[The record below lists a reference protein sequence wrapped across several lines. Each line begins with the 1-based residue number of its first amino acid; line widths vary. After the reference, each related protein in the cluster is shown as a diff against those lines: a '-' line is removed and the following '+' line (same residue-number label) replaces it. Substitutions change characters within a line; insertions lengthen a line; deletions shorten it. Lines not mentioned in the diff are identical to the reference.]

1 MFELLSQLPPQMQS
15 VKHAVIIVPTAAALG
30 AALGMIRPIR
40 KSLVPRSSHV
50 IQTQVLLAIV
60 GAVIMLVVA
69 ESLARAFA
77 IVGAA
82 GLVRYRAKI
91 DDPKDAGV
99 LLVALAAGLA
109 VGSGLLLLATVSCA
123 FVVAILWLLES
134 IEPPDRARFDL
145 TVDAKDA
152 GDLRPRIEHALRQ
165 RGVRYE
171 LWGSSPARLR
181 YEVTLPLHMKT
192 QKLTKLIKKLNGH
205 NGTNVEWNIKKFKT
219 VQT

>member
-1 MFELLSQLPPQMQS
+1 MRNALSQLPPQWPS
-15 VKHAVIIVPTAAALG
+15 VVHALILLPTAAALG
-30 AALGMIRPIR
+30 AALGMVRPIR

-60 GAVIMLVVA
+60 GTVIMLVVA

-82 GLVRYRAKI
+82 GLVRYRARI

-109 VGSGLLLLATVSCA
+109 VGTGLLMLATLSCA
-123 FVVAILWLLES
+123 FVVGVLWLLES
-134 IEPPDRARFDL
+134 IEPPDHARFDL
-145 TVDAKDA
+145 TIDTKDSA
-152 GDLRPRIEHALRQ
+152 ELRPRVEHALRQ
-165 RGVRYE
+165 KGVRYE

-181 YEVTLPLHMKT
+181 YEVTLPLHLKT
-192 QKLTKLIKKLNGH
+192 QKLTKIIKKLNGH
-205 NGTNVEWNIKKFKT
+205 NGTNVEWSIKKFKT

>member
-1 MFELLSQLPPQMQS
+1 MREAFSQLPPQLPS
-15 VKHAVIIVPTAAALG
+15 LTHALVILPVAALLG
-30 AALGMIRPIR
+30 AMLGLVRPIR

-109 VGSGLLLLATVSCA
+109 VGSGLLLMATISCA
-123 FVVAILWLLES
+123 FVVAVLWILES
-134 IEPPDRARFDL
+134 LEPPDHARFDL
-145 TVDAKDA
+145 TIDTKDSA
-152 GDLRPRIEHALRQ
+152 ELRPRIEHALRQ
-165 RGVRYE
+165 KGVRYE

-181 YEVTLPLHMKT
+181 YEVTLPLHLKT
-192 QKLTKLIKKLNGH
+192 QKLSRLIKKLNGH
-205 NGTNVEWNIKKFKT
+205 NGTSVEWNIKKVKT

>member
-1 MFELLSQLPPQMQS
+1 MREVLSQLPPQIQS
-15 VKHAVIIVPTAAALG
+15 LKHALVILPTAAALG

-40 KSLVPRSSHV
+40 KALVPRSSHV

-109 VGSGLLLLATVSCA
+109 VGSGLLLLATLSCA

-134 IEPPDRARFDL
+134 IEPPDRAKFDL
-145 TVDAKDA
+145 TIDAKDSA
-152 GDLRPRIEHALRQ
+152 DLRPRIEHALRQ
-165 RGVRYE
+165 RGVRFE

-192 QKLTKLIKKLNGH
+192 QKLTKIIKRLNGH

>member
-1 MFELLSQLPPQMQS
+1 MREALAQLPPQLPSLM
-15 VKHAVIIVPTAAALG
+15 HAVVILPTAAALG

-40 KSLVPRSSHV
+40 RSLVPRSSHV

-109 VGSGLLLLATVSCA
+109 VGSGLLLLAVVSCG
-123 FVVAILWLLES
+123 FVVAILWVLES
-134 IEPPDRARFDL
+134 LEPPDRARFDL
-145 TVDAKDA
+145 TIDAKDSA
-152 GDLRPRIEHALRQ
+152 DLRPKIEHALRQ
-165 RGVRYE
+165 KGVRFE

-181 YEVTLPLHMKT
+181 YEVTLPLHLKT
-192 QKLTKLIKKLNGH
+192 QKLTKIIKKLDGRH
-205 NGTNVEWNIKKFKT
+205 GTNVEWNIKKFKT

>member
-1 MFELLSQLPPQMQS
+1 MRELLSEFPPQIQS
-15 VKHAVIIVPTAAALG
+15 VKHALLILPTAAVLG

-40 KSLVPRSSHV
+40 KALVPRSSHV

-109 VGSGLLLLATVSCA
+109 VGSGLLLLAIVSCG

-134 IEPPDRARFDL
+134 IEPPDRAKFDL
-145 TVDAKDA
+145 TIDAKDSA
-152 GDLRPRIEHALRQ
+152 DLRPRIEHALRQ
-165 RGVRYE
+165 RGVRFE

-192 QKLTKLIKKLNGH
+192 QKLTKIIKRLNGH

>member
-1 MFELLSQLPPQMQS
+1 MREAFSNLPPQLPSLM
-15 VKHAVIIVPTAAALG
+15 HALVLLPVAALLG
-30 AALGMIRPIR
+30 AALGLIRPIR

-99 LLVALAAGLA
+99 LLVALGAGLA
-109 VGSGLLLLATVSCA
+109 VGSGLIALATLSCA
-123 FVVAILWLLES
+123 FVVGILWVLES
-134 IEPPDRARFDL
+134 FEPPDRAKFDL
-145 TVDAKDA
+145 TIDAKDSA
-152 GDLRPRIEHALRQ
+152 DLRPRIEHALRQ
-165 RGVRYE
+165 KGVRYE
-171 LWGSSPARLR
+171 LWGSSPNRLR
-181 YEVTLPLHMKT
+181 YEVTLPLQLKT
-192 QKLTKLIKKLNGH
+192 EKLTKIIKKVNGH
-205 NGTNVEWNIKKFKT
+205 NGTSVEWNIKKFKT

>member
-1 MFELLSQLPPQMQS
+1 MRELLSELPPQIQS
-15 VKHAVIIVPTAAALG
+15 AKHALLILPTAAALG
-30 AALGMIRPIR
+30 AALGLVRPIR

-91 DDPKDAGV
+91 EDPKDAGV

-109 VGSGLLLLATVSCA
+109 VGSGLLLLGAVACG
-123 FVVAILWLLES
+123 FVVAVLWILES
-134 IEPPDRARFDL
+134 FEPPDRARFDL
-145 TVDAKDA
+145 TIDAKDTA
-152 GDLRPRIEHALRQ
+152 ELRPRVEHALRQ
-165 RGVRYE
+165 KGVRYE

-181 YEVTLPLHMKT
+181 YEVTLPLHLKT
-192 QKLTKLIKKLNGH
+192 QKLTKIIKRLNGH

>member
-1 MFELLSQLPPQMQS
+1 MGFVRPVRRGLLP
-15 VKHAVIIVPTAAALG
+15 
-30 AALGMIRPIR
+30 RP
-40 KSLVPRSSHV
+40 SHV
-50 IQTQVLLAIV
+50 IQTQVLLAVV
-60 GAVIMLVVA
+60 GAIIILVVA

-109 VGSGLLLLATVSCA
+109 VGSGLLMLAAVSCG
-123 FVVAILWLLES
+123 FVVAILWILES
-134 IEPPDRARFDL
+134 FEPPDRARFDL
-145 TVDAKDA
+145 TIDAKDTA
-152 GDLRPRIEHALRQ
+152 ELRPRVEHALRQ
-165 RGVRYE
+165 KGVRYE

-181 YEVTLPLHMKT
+181 YEVTLPLHLKT
-192 QKLTKLIKKLNGH
+192 QKLTKIIKRLNGH

>member
-1 MFELLSQLPPQMQS
+1 MPEVLSQLPPQLQS
-15 VKHAVIIVPTAAALG
+15 VKHAMVILPTAAALG

-109 VGSGLLLLATVSCA
+109 VGSGLLLFATVSCG
-123 FVVAILWLLES
+123 FVVGILWLLES

-152 GDLRPRIEHALRQ
+152 ADLRPRIEHALRQ

-181 YEVTLPLHMKT
+181 YEVTLPLHLKT
-192 QKLTKLIKKLNGH
+192 QKLTKIIKRLNGH

>member
-1 MFELLSQLPPQMQS
+1 MPEVFSQLPPQMQS
-15 VKHAVIIVPTAAALG
+15 VKHVLLVLPTAAALG

-109 VGSGLLLLATVSCA
+109 VGAGLLLMATVACA
-123 FVVAILWLLES
+123 FVVGVLWLLES
-134 IEPPDRARFDL
+134 FEPPDRARFDL

-152 GDLRPRIEHALRQ
+152 SELRPRIEHALRQ

-181 YEVTLPLHMKT
+181 YEVTLPLHLRT
-192 QKLTKLIKKLNGH
+192 QKLTKIIKKLNGH